1 MGTSSQRIFG
11 ITMFIKRNEN
21 YMDVPGVPYNVYM
34 ADGRSSRITWEEF
47 KNIMETSHEW
57 TYDPEAKEFYHM
69 IFGARRT
76 LEPFQLYVHA
86 VAYGY
91 YDDMSEYIN
100 DV

>member
-1 MGTSSQRIFG
+1 MGTSSKWIFG
-11 ITMFIKRNEN
+11 IAMFIKRNEN
-21 YMDVPGVPYNVYM
+21 YMERQERPYNVYM

-69 IFGARRT
+69 IFGARRI

-86 VAYGY
+86 VAYGC
-91 YDDMSEYIN
+91 YDDISEYIN
-100 DV
+100 DA